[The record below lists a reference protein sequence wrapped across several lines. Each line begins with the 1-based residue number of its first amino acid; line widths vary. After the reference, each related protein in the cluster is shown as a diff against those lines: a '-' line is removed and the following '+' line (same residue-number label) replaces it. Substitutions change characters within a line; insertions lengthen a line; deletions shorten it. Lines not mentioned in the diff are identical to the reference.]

1 MEKQTVAGPGQKQGN
16 SREAIAVT
24 MWENIVPYPG
34 SDGDG
39 EKWTYSGYVL
49 KVQLTEYDAKLPNL
63 YFPSVK

>member
-1 MEKQTVAGPGQKQGN
+1 MMEVGN

-24 MWENIVPYPG
+24 LWECMMPYLG

-39 EKWTYSGYVL
+39 ETWPHSGYVL
-49 KVQLTEYDAKLPNL
+49 KVQLTEYDVKIPNL